1 MLAQHCPS
9 QLLAFRSALV
19 PGSVAMYLAI
29 KLSIRSLSMIDTHV
43 TLLSN
48 SG

>member
-1 MLAQHCPS
+1 MLARHCPS

-19 PGSVAMYLAI
+19 LGSVAVYLAI
-29 KLSIRSLSMIDTHV
+29 KLSTRSLSMIDAHV